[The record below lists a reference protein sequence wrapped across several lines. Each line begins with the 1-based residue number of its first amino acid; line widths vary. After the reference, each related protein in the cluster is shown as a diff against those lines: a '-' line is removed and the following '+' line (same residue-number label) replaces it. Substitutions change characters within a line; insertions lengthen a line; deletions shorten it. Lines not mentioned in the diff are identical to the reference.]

1 MKDINRSIKFLKI
14 REVRTPERAYDAA
27 AATDFFIP
35 ENTPEFLHDLIVKNE
50 HNGITFSF
58 EKLYDRTIQYDTDP
72 PQYKYLGEQLNFTI
86 PPYGQVNIPSG
97 ICTVI
102 EDPETCLLAV
112 NKSGMAA
119 KFGLTVGACL
129 VDADYR
135 GEIHLNLINNTGRPV
150 TLHTGQKVF
159 QFMHTIGL
167 ATEWSEV
174 TPEEFRAEADTAR
187 GDGAFGSSNE
197 KDAKVVAIAAA

>member
-58 EKLYDRTIQYDTDP
+58 EKLYDRSIQYDTDP

-187 GDGAFGSSNE
+187 GDGAFGSSDE
-197 KDAKVVAIAAA
+197 KAAEVVVMAA

>member
-86 PPYGQVNIPSG
+86 PPFGQVNVPSG

-102 EDPETCLLAV
+102 EDPETCLLAA

-159 QFMHTIGL
+159 QFIHTIGL

>member
-174 TPEEFRAEADTAR
+174 TPEEFKAEADTAR

-197 KDAKVVAIAAA
+197 KDAKVVSIAA

>member
-135 GEIHLNLINNTGRPV
+135 GEIHNTGRPV

>member
-14 REVRTPERAYDAA
+14 REVRTPERAYGAA

-35 ENTPEFLHDLIVKNE
+35 EYTPEFLHDLIVKNE

-58 EKLYDRTIQYDTDP
+58 EKLYDRSVQYSTDP
-72 PQYKYLGEQLNFTI
+72 PQYKCIGEQLNFTI

-97 ICTVI
+97 IKTII

-167 ATEWSEV
+167 ATEWEEIN
-174 TPEEFRAEADTAR
+174 PETFCAQANTER
-187 GDGAFGSSNE
+187 GEGAFGSSNE
-197 KDAKVVAIAAA
+197 KDAKVVSMVA